1 MVKIKDITDK
11 DVFFPRTHERAVVD
25 NNGTTLETKLQM
37 LGIPDGEDIVSN
49 NGHLQ
54 FSDKA
59 YSPINHS
66 GLGHKILRKNIK
78 TEEVVT
84 SIVKEEL
91 ELLYPRGYKVDLNT
105 HKLDYTDPKYQYN
118 YLTYGID
125 LDVQPGDMFEINGGP
140 LPKEFSPASYSDRIS
155 FKLWALVDPVTK
167 QVMIDDNGN
176 YLMSETFKNY
186 EGQPLILTIP
196 KAGRLCISLWAGTYS
211 KGEHVVYRLI
221 PTTENREIN
230 SLDNSILSEENTIY
244 HIKYDFDLNGKHI
257 KLPNNSI
264 LQFDGGSFK
273 NSSSLY
279 CRLTGN
285 NTEIQARSYQ
295 VFPTNIYFDGVW
307 GNEEFYPEWFG
318 AVGDGVADDTESL
331 KAVLRIPNSVD
342 IPVQTVVKLNKSY
355 LFTDTLAIYA
365 NTTIKGNW
373 VGSHT
378 ENNLS
383 RKTLIAAL
391 PSPRMV
397 ALISYNVSKLAHN
410 ASIGRIPM
418 DSGTVKY
425 CNSIRIENVWLYGN
439 TVSVE
444 EEGST
449 INKYPFCGVKIVAS
463 INSSIRDTYITG
475 FLYGV
480 ARYAT
485 WYASDSDLFIDSK
498 KVGYLA
504 GSDMNGFSVYN
515 GYINSVKSI
524 NYELTTDDIF
534 SDDGSLTSTA
544 GVATS
549 YARGSLLN
557 VISEHAQY
565 GRQFKSHS
573 IITDINPWLEG
584 DDSGFY
590 INGGNNITIIRGYY
604 VALSQFIKA
613 VNSDTIT
620 LVGVT
625 PNSINEGLRP
635 CEVSIANSCHLNYQ
649 EVSDIERQ
657 NIPGLPSG
665 IGKYYTTDKQM
676 GWWNATTQY
685 WSNANGFAL
694 QKVWEG
700 SYADRPATPYMQPG
714 AIYMKNEGNG
724 ITRPIFQVTAG
735 TPAYVRLTAN
745 NWAGCTSGTVTI
757 TIVGDTFSYNFNP
770 SNFGSQTQL
779 VNDMVNKA
787 RIAGFKS
794 EAVPSGGYIH
804 FLLYSKKDGVVS
816 HENTS
821 YDDGGTGLETF
832 TIESNGTNPVF
843 VDALGGNAENNK
855 KVSTLP
861 ATATD
866 GDILFYTVIGKPVY
880 YSNGHWYDFG
890 DNEVTNPVE

>member
-25 NNGTTLETKLQM
+25 DNGTTLETKLQM
-37 LGIPDGEDIVSN
+37 IGIPDGEDIVSN

-78 TEEVVT
+78 TENVVT
-84 SIVKEEL
+84 SVVREEL
-91 ELLYPRGYKVDLNT
+91 ELINPRGYKVDLNT
-105 HKLDYTDPKYQYN
+105 HILDYTNARYQYN
-118 YLTYGID
+118 WHSRGID
-125 LDVQPGDMFEINGGP
+125 IDVQAGDIFEINGGP
-140 LPKEFSPASYSDRIS
+140 LPEAFTPASYSDRIS

-186 EGQPLILTIP
+186 EGHPFILTIP
-196 KAGRLCISLWAGTYS
+196 KDGHLCISCWDGAYS
-211 KGEHVVYRLI
+211 KGEFSAYKLI
-221 PTTENREIN
+221 PTTESRELNIIDD
-230 SLDNSILSEENTIY
+230 SMLTEPNTIY
-244 HIKYDFDLNGKHI
+244 HVKYDFDLNGKSI
-257 KLPNNSI
+257 SLPPNSI
-264 LQFDGGSFK
+264 LQFDGGSIK

-279 CRLTGN
+279 SRIVGN
-285 NTEIQARSYQ
+285 NSEIQAKNYQ
-295 VFPTNIYFDGVW
+295 ILPENVYLEGKWF
-307 GNEEFYPEWFG
+307 NEEFYPEWFG
-318 AVGDGVADDTESL
+318 AIGDGITDDTVAL
-331 KAVLRIPNSVD
+331 KTVLSIPNSVET
-342 IPVQTVVKLNKSY
+342 PVQTVIKLNKSY
-355 LFTDTLAIYA
+355 LFTDTLVIYA

-391 PSPRMV
+391 PSTRML
-397 ALISYNVSKLAHN
+397 ALTSYNISKRAYN
-410 ASIGRIPM
+410 ESPGRIPV
-418 DSGTVKY
+418 DNGSIKY
-425 CNSIRIENVWLYGN
+425 CNSIRIERVWLHGN
-439 TVSVE
+439 TVSIE
-444 EEGST
+444 NEGST
-449 INKYPFCGVKIVAS
+449 INKYPFCGVKIAAS

-480 ARYAT
+480 ARFAT
-485 WYASDSDLFIDSK
+485 WYASDSDLIIGAK

-504 GSDMNGFSVYN
+504 GSDMNGFSIYN
-515 GYINSVKSI
+515 GYINATKSVG
-524 NYELTTDDIF
+524 YELTSDDIF
-534 SDDGSLTSTA
+534 SSDGSLTSTA

-565 GRQFKSHS
+565 GRQFNSHS
-573 IITDINPWLEG
+573 FITDINPWLEG

-604 VALSQFIKA
+604 NALSQFIKA
-613 VNSDTIT
+613 VNSDTIN

-625 PNSINEGLRP
+625 PNSVNEGLRP
-635 CEVSIANSCHLNYQ
+635 CEISIANNCNLNYQ
-649 EVSDIERQ
+649 EVSAIEGQ

-665 IGKYYTTDKQM
+665 IGKYYKTDRQM
-676 GWWNATTQY
+676 SWWNATTQY
-685 WSNANGFAL
+685 WADANGFGL
-694 QKVWEG
+694 QKDWEG
-700 SYADRPATPYMQPG
+700 SYADRPVTPYMQPG

-724 ITRPIFQVTAG
+724 ITRPIFQMTEG
-735 TPAYVRLTAN
+735 TLAYVKITAT
-745 NWAGCTSGTVTI
+745 NWAACSSGTI
-757 TIVGDTFSYNFNP
+757 TITIGGDSFSYNLNP
-770 SNFGSQTQL
+770 ANFSWQSDI
-779 VNDMVNKA
+779 VRDMIKRA
-787 RIAGFKS
+787 RVLGFRA
-794 EAVPSGGYIH
+794 ETNGNNH
-804 FLLYSKKDGVVS
+804 FFLYSKKEGVINS
-816 HENTS
+816 NDIT
-821 YDDGGTGLETF
+821 YDDGGTGLGTF
-832 TIESNGTNPVF
+832 TIEHNGTNPVF
-843 VDALGGNAENNK
+843 VDALGGNAENDK

-890 DNEVTNPVE
+890 DNEVTNPVEE